1 MKPRIT
7 KELLEILG
15 WIYRMYHPNL
25 FISIQIP
32 FEAKTEDRD
41 AFMRQVW
48 LIVKRAE
55 KNLLGRYWVSK
66 HYRFVGFCERGQDK
80 TWHAHLLLACHDR
93 NKAAVEAAFAAAG
106 EYYKRTRRT
115 EAVPDILI
123 EEIDGLF
130 WVVRYCVK
138 QLGLDWLAHVRS
150 AQIFLS
156 EEIFNHASSRQ
167 ENELTFGRFHGLN
180 HDN

>member
-7 KELLEILG
+7 KELLEILV

-25 FISIQIP
+25 FLSIQIP
-32 FEAKTEDRD
+32 FEAKTEDKD

-66 HYRFVGFCERGQDK
+66 HYRFVGFCEHGQDV
-80 TWHAHLLLACHDR
+80 TWHAHMLLSCHDR
-93 NKAAVEAAFAAAG
+93 APSEVEAAFAAAG

-115 EAVPDILI
+115 GAAPDILI
-123 EEIDGLF
+123 EEVTGLYG
-130 WVVRYCVK
+130 VVRYCTK
-138 QLGLDWLAHVRS
+138 QLGLDWLAHLRS
-150 AQIFLS
+150 EQVFLS
-156 EEIFNHASSRQ
+156 EEIFNNGSSRQ
-167 ENELTFGRFHGLN
+167 KK
-180 HDN
+180 